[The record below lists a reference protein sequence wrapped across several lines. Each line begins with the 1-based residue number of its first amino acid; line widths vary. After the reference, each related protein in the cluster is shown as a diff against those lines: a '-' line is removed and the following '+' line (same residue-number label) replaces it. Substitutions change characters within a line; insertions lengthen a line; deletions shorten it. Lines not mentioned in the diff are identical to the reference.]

1 LKPFIIFPLDI
12 NADEFNIFQ
21 QYSEEEIENFKCIFD
36 MFDKDKTG
44 VVNVQDLQTI
54 MKSLGR
60 DPQEAIDLLEEL
72 DFDPAGQMSFEEF
85 LRIMK
90 NLENRLVASKQDEM
104 MGQAPGQEG
113 QPGEGVDPNMM
124 PKEGSFEERNK
135 YGCLLPRTGVHF
147 LPDSKVVDFLRLLND
162 YRKKCCKE
170 MNLTEAR
177 RAALK
182 FEDLKNKEMLR
193 QL

>member
-1 LKPFIIFPLDI
+1 
-12 NADEFNIFQ
+12 
-21 QYSEEEIENFKCIFD
+21 
-36 MFDKDKTG
+36 
-44 VVNVQDLQTI
+44 

-72 DFDPAGQMSFEEF
+72 DFDSNGQMSFEEF

-90 NLENRLVASKQDEM
+90 NFENRLVASKQDELMGGQGPDGMGDQM
-104 MGQAPGQEG
+104 M
-113 QPGEGVDPNMM
+113 DPNLA
-124 PKEGSFEERNK
+124 PKEGSLEERNK

-193 QL
+193 

>member
-1 LKPFIIFPLDI
+1 MGEDDEDQQIIPNSQPPEVPEDGTYIDALNEAGVDPQRIEQLQNNI

-44 VVNVQDLQTI
+44 VVNVNDLQTI

-72 DFDPAGQMSFEEF
+72 DFDSNGQMSFEEF

-90 NLENRLVASKQDEM
+90 NLENRLVASKQDDL
-104 MGQAPGQEG
+104 PG
-113 QPGEGVDPNMM
+113 
-124 PKEGSFEERNK
+124 
-135 YGCLLPRTGVHF
+135 
-147 LPDSKVVDFLRLLND
+147 
-162 YRKKCCKE
+162 
-170 MNLTEAR
+170 
-177 RAALK
+177 
-182 FEDLKNKEMLR
+182 
-193 QL
+193 

>member
-1 LKPFIIFPLDI
+1 MADESQPIIKDEQYQRRDHQNEDSEILPGSKPPQVPEDGTYITALNEAGVDNDRIEQLQNI

-44 VVNVQDLQTI
+44 VVNVNDLQTI

-72 DFDPAGQMSFEEF
+72 DFDPNGRMSFEEF

-90 NLENRLVASKQDEM
+90 NLENRLVASKQDEQM
-104 MGQAPGQEG
+104 QEPGQG
-113 QPGEGVDPNMM
+113 Q
-124 PKEGSFEERNK
+124 
-135 YGCLLPRTGVHF
+135 
-147 LPDSKVVDFLRLLND
+147 
-162 YRKKCCKE
+162 E
-170 MNLTEAR
+170 M
-177 RAALK
+177 
-182 FEDLKNKEMLR
+182 D
-193 QL
+193 

>member
-1 LKPFIIFPLDI
+1 LKRINIFAIDI

-104 MGQAPGQEG
+104 MG
-113 QPGEGVDPNMM
+113 
-124 PKEGSFEERNK
+124 
-135 YGCLLPRTGVHF
+135 
-147 LPDSKVVDFLRLLND
+147 
-162 YRKKCCKE
+162 
-170 MNLTEAR
+170 
-177 RAALK
+177 
-182 FEDLKNKEMLR
+182 
-193 QL
+193 